1 MTIINLKKKYIF
13 LANPKTGSTSV
24 HTLLNDKESIIR
36 CTSKKEKPFGK
47 HDTYLQVKNYLSS
60 INLNINDFFIFGFIR
75 EPIDRMK
82 SVINHL
88 LMSKNKKT
96 AKTLMK
102 NDWKQ
107 FMTYAEEKLFYSV
120 EKMFF
125 DENNQL
131 PHNVHILKME
141 NMEQELQKIFKV
153 IKNSR
158 KRQRMI
164 KKERR
169 TCHKNKG
176 QYIFK
181 KQLSDEVINLIKDR
195 FPRDWIYYYS

>member
-24 HTLLNDKESIIR
+24 HTLLNDEESIIR
-36 CTSKKEKPFGK
+36 RNSKKEKPFGK

-75 EPIDRMK
+75 EPIGRMK

-88 LMSKNKKT
+88 LNSKRKEE

-107 FMTYAEEKLFYSV
+107 FMTYVEEHLFYSV

-153 IKNSR
+153 IKKKR
-158 KRQRMI
+158 K
-164 KKERR
+164 

-181 KQLSDEVINLIKDR
+181 EQLSDEVINLIKDR
-195 FPRDWIYYYS
+195 FLRDWIYYYS